1 MHRAFPALLAAA
13 LFATPASAQ
22 HAAHEHGVGT
32 LNVAVDGGIL
42 EIELIAPANDIVGFE
57 HAPSTDAHREAI
69 AAAAAVL
76 KDGIAL
82 FGPPA
87 GAGCELHEA
96 DVASALIATEEHG
109 DHGGDHGH
117 GKDHGH
123 DTDHGHDKDEHQ
135 DGETHSEFTARYHF
149 ECADPS
155 ALTYLDLTYFARF
168 PRAAELDA
176 QVLTATGQS
185 AAELTAESNRLRF

>member
-1 MHRAFPALLAAA
+1 MYRAFPALLAAA
-13 LFATPASAQ
+13 LFSMPAVAQ

-42 EIELIAPANDIVGFE
+42 EIELIAPADDIVGFE
-57 HAPSTDAHREAI
+57 HAPSTDAHREAV

-76 KDGIAL
+76 KDGAAL

-87 GAGCELHEA
+87 AAGCELHEA
-96 DVASALIATEEHG
+96 DVASALMAAEEHG

-117 GKDHGH
+117 DKDHGH
-123 DTDHGHDKDEHQ
+123 ARDEHH

-149 ECADPS
+149 ECADPA
-155 ALTYLDLTYFARF
+155 ALTHLDLSYFAHF

-176 QVLTATGQS
+176 QVLTATGQT
-185 AAELTAESNRLRF
+185 ATELTAESNRLRF